1 MRVLIIGCGYVGLPL
16 GRALA
21 EQGHEVFG
29 MRRSEAN
36 KQAMK
41 DAGITPIIADL
52 TMPGLLPMLPGP
64 FDWVINLVSSDKGGP
79 EEYRQVFLEGT
90 KALIAW
96 MRESPPK
103 KFIYTSSTSVYGQT
117 DGSQVKETAI
127 TQPATETGKILVETE
142 KLLADAVLRFKVPA
156 VVLRVAGIYGPDR
169 GHLFQQF
176 LRGEAKLD
184 GDGSRVLNMIHV
196 DDLVGAIL
204 AALKSGRPGE
214 IYNAVDDE
222 PIPQLHFFRWLS
234 ETMGKPMPPA
244 ASASE
249 TAARKRGVT
258 SKRVVNRKLVMELGC
273 RFKYP
278 NFRLGYTAETV
289 RLERLGLIE
298 PAKD

>member
-16 GRALA
+16 GKALA

-29 MRRSEAN
+29 MRRTEEN

-79 EEYRQVFLEGT
+79 DQYRQVFLEGT
-90 KALIAW
+90 KALISW

-117 DGSQVKETAI
+117 DGGPVKETAF
-127 TQPATETGKILVETE
+127 TQPSTETGKILVETE
-142 KLLADAVLRFKVPA
+142 KLLGDAWMRFKVPA
-156 VVLRVAGIYGPDR
+156 VILRTAGIYGPDR
-169 GHLFQQF
+169 GHLFLQY
-176 LRGEAKLD
+176 LAGKAKMD
-184 GDGSRVLNMIHV
+184 GDGSRILNMIHV
-196 DDLVGAIL
+196 DDLVGVIL

-234 ETMGKPMPPA
+234 ETLGEAMPPS
-244 ASASE
+244 ASAEE
-249 TAARKRGVT
+249 TAGRKRGIT
-258 SKRVVNRKLVMELGC
+258 NKRVVNRKLVMELGY

-278 NFRLGYTAETV
+278 TFRQGYTAENI
-289 RLERLGLIE
+289 RLERLGLIT
-298 PAKD
+298 PSAD